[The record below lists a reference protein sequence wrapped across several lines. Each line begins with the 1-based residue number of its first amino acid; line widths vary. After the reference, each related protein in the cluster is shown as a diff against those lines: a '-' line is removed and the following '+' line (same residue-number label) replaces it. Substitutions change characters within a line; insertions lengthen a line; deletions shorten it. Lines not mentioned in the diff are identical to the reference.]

1 MKQKFR
7 FIFRFDG
14 ELGQVIRACRPG
26 DAERYA
32 RQLARAIAEKYT
44 AADVVCVWH
53 GPAESKL
60 PKKLLAEASA

>member
-1 MKQKFR
+1 MKHNYR
-7 FIFRFDG
+7 FIFRYDG